1 MTESALLHRNG
12 VALAHH
18 WLVRM
23 RGGERVLE
31 ELCRIF
37 PNAPIH
43 TLVVRRDRLSGLLRE
58 RRIIPSSLQ
67 WIPGATRHYKK
78 MLPLIAPAI
87 ALMRVP
93 RKTELVISSDA
104 SLIKGIRLPR
114 RAVHICYCHSPPR
127 YIWDMSDIYM
137 QQTSGLGG
145 FGKWTFRKVIKP
157 LRRFDR
163 AAAQRVTQFIAN
175 STFVQERIR
184 RFYQRKA
191 EVIYPPVNVKSFDAM
206 RPRNDF
212 YLLVSELVPYKRV
225 DLAVRAFDNVN
236 RRLIVIGD
244 GSERAALENMAT
256 PNVQFLGY
264 QPFAA
269 LKEHYETCRAF
280 LYPQV
285 EDFGIT
291 AVEAQAAGAPV
302 IAFGE
307 GGVLDNVR
315 PNETGLFF
323 DQQTPIALLKAV
335 RDFEER
341 LDEWDP
347 KLCRQ
352 NAERFRPERF
362 RQALWEL
369 LVAEGF
375 V

>member
-1 MTESALLHRNG
+1 M
-12 VALAHH
+12 
-18 WLVRM
+18 
-23 RGGERVLE
+23 
-31 ELCRIF
+31 
-37 PNAPIH
+37 
-43 TLVVRRDRLSGLLRE
+43 
-58 RRIIPSSLQ
+58 
-67 WIPGATRHYKK
+67 
-78 MLPLIAPAI
+78 
-87 ALMRVP
+87 
-93 RKTELVISSDA
+93 
-104 SLIKGIRLPR
+104 
-114 RAVHICYCHSPPR
+114 
-127 YIWDMSDIYM
+127 
-137 QQTSGLGG
+137 
-145 FGKWTFRKVIKP
+145 
-157 LRRFDR
+157 
-163 AAAQRVTQFIAN
+163 
-175 STFVQERIR
+175 
-184 RFYQRKA
+184 
-191 EVIYPPVNVKSFDAM
+191 
-206 RPRNDF
+206 
-212 YLLVSELVPYKRV
+212 
-225 DLAVRAFDNVN
+225 RAFADVN
-236 RRLIVIGD
+236 QRLIIIGD
-244 GSERAALENMAT
+244 GSERAALEKLAT
-256 PNVQFLGY
+256 PNVEFLGY

-323 DQQTPIALLKAV
+323 DQQTPIALAKAV